1 MIARVWHGWT
11 SRRNAE
17 AYERH
22 FHTTVLGEL
31 NRLDGFEGAYLLR
44 RQDGEEVEFIAITHF
59 ESIEAVRSF
68 AGADYSVAVIADEAK
83 RVLSRY
89 DHRAEHYT
97 VVVRPEAGEPTV
109 RQ

>member
-11 SRRNAE
+11 TRRNAD

-22 FHTTVLGEL
+22 FRTTVLAEL
-31 NRLDGFEGAYLLR
+31 NRLNGFEGAYLLQ
-44 RQDGEEVEFIAITHF
+44 RQDGEEVEFVAITHF

-68 AGADYSVAVIADEAK
+68 AGPDYAVAVIAEEAK

-89 DHRAEHYT
+89 NQRAEHYT
-97 VVVRPEAGEPTV
+97 VILKPEAGQPG
-109 RQ
+109 